1 MKSAVIINPKS
12 ASGNTVK
19 MWREIQ
25 ASIQRSLGTIEV
37 LMTEYPHHATR
48 IAKEIAQEKDPSKKI
63 DCLIVMGG
71 DGSIHE
77 VINGLIDENGKVI
90 NPDLKVGIL
99 NSGRGC
105 DFIRTLGVPVI
116 AGEAVSIL
124 VEGKTKKVDV
134 GQIKIN
140 RGEKTDT
147 HYFINSFSYGLGGE
161 VARNIQRNESMFSP
175 TTTYFIASTMGFLKA
190 KPFEL
195 EFKIN
200 GDNSYK
206 KECMNVFVMNG
217 RYSGGG
223 MHWAPPGRLDDGL
236 LDLIVIE
243 KLSKFKLAL
252 VTPKVYDGTFL
263 SVKEVEHKQVSS
275 VKIKSKVDMY
285 LEMDGEVTQGRD
297 IEIST
302 IPRAINFIC

>member
-25 ASIQRSLGTIEV
+25 ASIQRSLGAIEV
-37 LMTEYPHHATR
+37 LMTEYPHHATK
-48 IAKEIAQEKDPSKKI
+48 IANDIATAKKL

-90 NPDLKVGIL
+90 NPNLKVGIL

-116 AGEAVSIL
+116 AGEAVSKL
-124 VEGKTKKVDV
+124 VEGKTKAVDV
-134 GQIKIN
+134 GRIKLQKD
-140 RGEKTDT
+140 GKTEI
-147 HYFINSFSYGLGGE
+147 HHFVNSFSYGLGGE

-175 TTTYFIASTMGFLKA
+175 TTTYFIASTLGFLKS
-190 KPFEL
+190 KPFEI
-195 EFKIN
+195 EFTLN
-200 GDNSYK
+200 GDTTFK

-243 KLSKFKLAL
+243 KVAKFKLAMI
-252 VTPKVYDGTFL
+252 TPKVYDGTFL
-263 SVKEVEHKQVSS
+263 DVKEVKHNQVSS
-275 VKIKSKVDMY
+275 VKLKSKHEMY
-285 LEMDGEVTQGRD
+285 LEMDGEVTQSKD
-297 IEIST
+297 IEIT
-302 IPRAINFIC
+302 VLPKAIQFIC

>member
-37 LMTEYPHHATR
+37 LMTEYPHHATS
-48 IAKEIAQEKDPSKKI
+48 IAKEIAEKKEL

-77 VINGLIDENGKVI
+77 VVNGLIDENGKVI
-90 NPDLKVGIL
+90 NPKLKVGIL

-116 AGEAVSIL
+116 AGEAVSKL
-124 VEGKTKKVDV
+124 VEGHTKAVDV

-140 RGEKTDT
+140 RGDKVDT

-161 VARNIQRNESMFSP
+161 VAKNIQRNESMFSP
-175 TTTYFIASTMGFLKA
+175 TTTYFIASTLGFLKS
-190 KPFEL
+190 KPFEI
-195 EFKIN
+195 EFSIN
-200 GDNSYK
+200 GEK
-206 KECMNVFVMNG
+206 PFKEECMNIFVMNG

-236 LDLIVIE
+236 LDLIIIE
-243 KLSKFKLAL
+243 KLSKIKLAM

-263 SVKEVEHKQVSS
+263 SVKEVKHNQVKT
-275 VKIKSKVDMY
+275 VRMKAQKDLA
-285 LEMDGEVTQGRD
+285 LEMDGEVTQGKD
-297 IEIST
+297 IELSV
-302 IPRAINFIC
+302 IPNAIQFIC

>member
-12 ASGNTVK
+12 ASGNTIK
-19 MWREIQ
+19 MWRDIQ

-37 LMTEYPHHATR
+37 LMTEYPHHATK
-48 IAKEIAQEKDPSKKI
+48 IAREIAQEKNPQKKI
-63 DCLIVMGG
+63 GCLIVMGG

-77 VINGLIDENGKVI
+77 VVNGLMDEDGKVI

-124 VEGKTKKVDV
+124 VRGSTRSVDV
-134 GQIKIN
+134 GQIKIHREN
-140 RGEKTDT
+140 KTDT
-147 HYFINSFSYGLGGE
+147 HYFVNSFSYGLGGE

-175 TTTYFIASTMGFLKA
+175 TTTYFIASTLGFLKS
-190 KPFEL
+190 KPFEI
-195 EFKIN
+195 EFTLN
-200 GDNSYK
+200 GDNSFK

-236 LDLIVIE
+236 VDLVVIE
-243 KLSKFKLAL
+243 KLPKFKLAMI
-252 VTPKVYDGTFL
+252 TPKVYDGTFL
-263 SVKEVEHKQVSS
+263 SVKEVKHNQVSS
-275 VKIKSKVDMY
+275 VRMKAKKEMY
-285 LEMDGEVTQGRD
+285 LEMDGEVTQAKD
-297 IEIST
+297 IEISV
-302 IPRAINFIC
+302 IPQAIQFIC

>member
-37 LMTEYPHHATR
+37 LMTEYPHHATA
-48 IAKEIAQEKDPSKKI
+48 IAREIAEKKEL

-77 VINGLIDENGKVI
+77 VVNGLIDKNGTVI
-90 NPDLKVGIL
+90 NPKLKIGIL

-105 DFIRTLGVPVI
+105 DFIRTLGIPVI
-116 AGEAVSIL
+116 AGEAVSKL
-124 VEGKTKKVDV
+124 VGAKTKAVDV
-134 GQIKIN
+134 GQIKIS
-140 RGEKTDT
+140 RGDKTEI

-161 VARNIQRNESMFSP
+161 VAKNIQRNESMFSP
-175 TTTYFIASTMGFLKA
+175 TTTYFIASTLGFLKS
-190 KPFEL
+190 KPFEV
-195 EFKIN
+195 EFSIN
-200 GDNSYK
+200 GEKSFTQ
-206 KECMNVFVMNG
+206 ECMNIFVMNG

-223 MHWAPPGRLDDGL
+223 MHWAPPGRIDDGL
-236 LDLIVIE
+236 LDLIVVE
-243 KLSKFKLAL
+243 KLPKLKLAM

-263 SVKEVEHKQVSS
+263 SVKEVKHTQVKS
-275 VKIKSKVDMY
+275 VRMKAQKELAM
-285 LEMDGEVTQGRD
+285 EMDGEVTQGQD
-297 IEIST
+297 IELSV
-302 IPRAINFIC
+302 IPNAIQFIC

>member
-25 ASIQRSLGTIEV
+25 ASIQRTLGTIEV
-37 LMTEYPHHATR
+37 LMTEYPHHATK
-48 IAKEIAQEKDPSKKI
+48 IAKEIAEDKKI
-63 DCLIVMGG
+63 ECLIVMGG

-77 VINGLIDENGKVI
+77 VVNGLIDESGKVI
-90 NPDLKVGIL
+90 NPNLKVGIL

-105 DFIRTLGVPVI
+105 DFIRTLGIPVI
-116 AGEAVSIL
+116 AGEAVSKL
-124 VEGKTKKVDV
+124 VEGNSKAVDV
-134 GQIKIN
+134 GRIQLH
-140 RGEKTDT
+140 RDGKTDV

-175 TTTYFIASTMGFLKA
+175 TTTYFIASTLGFLKS
-190 KPFEL
+190 KPFEI
-195 EFKIN
+195 EFTIN
-200 GDNSYK
+200 GDNAFK

-236 LDLIVIE
+236 LDLVVIE
-243 KLSKFKLAL
+243 KVAKLKLAMI
-252 VTPKVYDGTFL
+252 TPKVYDGTFL
-263 SVKEVEHKQVSS
+263 DVKEVKHNQISS
-275 VKIKSKVDMY
+275 LRMRAQKEMY
-285 LEMDGEVTQGRD
+285 LEMDGEVTQAKD
-297 IEIST
+297 IEISVL
-302 IPRAINFIC
+302 PKAIQFIC

>member
-19 MWREIQ
+19 MWRDIQ
-25 ASIQRSLGTIEV
+25 ASIQRSLGNIEV
-37 LMTEYPHHATR
+37 LMTEYPHHATS
-48 IAKEIAQEKDPSKKI
+48 IAKDIAERKEL
-63 DCLIVMGG
+63 DCLIIMGG

-77 VINGLIDENGKVI
+77 VVNGLIDENGRVI
-90 NPDLKVGIL
+90 NPNLKIGIL

-105 DFIRTLGVPVI
+105 DFIRTLGIPVI
-116 AGEAVSIL
+116 AGEAVSKL
-124 VEGKTKKVDV
+124 VDGHTKAVDV

-140 RGEKTDT
+140 RGGKIET

-161 VARNIQRNESMFSP
+161 VAKNIQRNESMFSP
-175 TTTYFIASTMGFLKA
+175 TTTYFIASTLGFLKS
-190 KPFEL
+190 KPFEI
-195 EFKIN
+195 EFSIN
-200 GDNSYK
+200 GEKSFK
-206 KECMNVFVMNG
+206 KECMNIFVMNG

-243 KLSKFKLAL
+243 KISKLKLAM

-263 SVKEVEHKQVSS
+263 SVKEVKHNQVKTVS
-275 VKIKSKVDMY
+275 IKAKKDLA
-285 LEMDGEVTQGRD
+285 LEMDGEVTQGKD
-297 IEIST
+297 LEISV
-302 IPRAINFIC
+302 IPNAIQFIC

>member
-37 LMTEYPHHATR
+37 MMTEYPHHATK
-48 IAKEIAQEKDPSKKI
+48 IARDVAEAKKI
-63 DCLIVMGG
+63 ECLIVMGG

-90 NPDLKVGIL
+90 NPSLKVGIL

-116 AGEAVSIL
+116 AGEAVSKL
-124 VEGKTKKVDV
+124 VEAKTRAVDV
-134 GQIKIN
+134 GRIQLHKDD
-140 RGEKTDT
+140 KTET

-175 TTTYFIASTMGFLKA
+175 TTTYLIASALGFLKS
-190 KPFEL
+190 KPFEI
-195 EFKIN
+195 EFTLN
-200 GDNSYK
+200 GDTTFK
-206 KECMNVFVMNG
+206 KECMNIFVMNG

-223 MHWAPPGRLDDGL
+223 MHWAPPARLDDGL
-236 LDLIVIE
+236 LDLVVIE
-243 KLSKFKLAL
+243 KLAKFKLAMI
-252 VTPKVYDGTFL
+252 TPKVYDGTFL
-263 SVKEVEHKQVSS
+263 DVKEVKHNQVSQ
-275 VKIKSKVDMY
+275 VRLKAQKEMY
-285 LEMDGEVTQGRD
+285 LEMDGEVTQAKD
-297 IEIST
+297 IEISVLT
-302 IPRAINFIC
+302 KAIQFIC

>member
-37 LMTEYPHHATR
+37 MMTEYPHHATK
-48 IAKEIAQEKDPSKKI
+48 IAKEIATAKKI
-63 DCLIVMGG
+63 DCLIIMGG

-90 NPDLKVGIL
+90 NPNLKVGIL

-116 AGEAVSIL
+116 AGEAVSKL
-124 VEGKTKKVDV
+124 VDGNTKAIDV
-134 GQIKIN
+134 GRVKIHK
-140 RGEKTDT
+140 GDT
-147 HYFINSFSYGLGGE
+147 FENYYYINSFSFGLGGE

-175 TTTYFIASTMGFLKA
+175 TTTYFIASTLGFLKSKA
-190 KPFEL
+190 FEV
-195 EFKIN
+195 EFTLN
-200 GDNSYK
+200 GDNSFT
-206 KECMNVFVMNG
+206 KEAMNIFVMNG

-223 MHWAPPGRLDDGL
+223 MHWAPPGRIDDGL
-236 LDLIVIE
+236 LDLIVID
-243 KLSKFKLAL
+243 KVAKFKLAMI
-252 VTPKVYDGTFL
+252 TPKVYDGTFL
-263 SVKEVEHKQVSS
+263 DVKEVKHNQVSS
-275 VKIKSKVDMY
+275 VRMKTQKDMY

-297 IEIST
+297 IEISV
-302 IPRAINFIC
+302 IPKAIQFIC